1 MYAHLPFAILLVAM
15 PPMMRYT
22 PHEMVAHV
30 PPNGVMMG
38 QRPMMMEQ
46 YHVQGEGAP
55 MGLYACNVQ
64 ESADKILY

>member
-1 MYAHLPFAILLVAM
+1 VLVAM
-15 PPMMRYT
+15 PPMMRY

-55 MGLYACNVQ
+55 MGLYA
-64 ESADKILY
+64 S

>member
-55 MGLYACNVQ
+55 MGLYA
-64 ESADKILY
+64 S